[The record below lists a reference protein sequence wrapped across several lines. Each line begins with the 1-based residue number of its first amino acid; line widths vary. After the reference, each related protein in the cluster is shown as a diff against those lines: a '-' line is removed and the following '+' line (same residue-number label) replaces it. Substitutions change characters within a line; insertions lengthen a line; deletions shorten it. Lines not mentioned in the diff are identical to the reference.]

1 MYTCNGGGVYIS
13 FALVV
18 LIIVCCIAK
27 ENERN
32 VCPAEMGGS
41 LTAPEWIKWGVGEMG
56 IVEDAID
63 GVWKVERNA
72 RMETHVY
79 SDLWRTTVRRT
90 RWVQSIHRK
99 INNDNHYSDYFIK
112 YDTYINRHASK
123 LLDDGIST
131 SGM

>member
-1 MYTCNGGGVYIS
+1 MDQ
-13 FALVV
+13 
-18 LIIVCCIAK
+18 
-27 ENERN
+27 
-32 VCPAEMGGS
+32 M
-41 LTAPEWIKWGVGEMG
+41 GVGEMG

-63 GVWKVERNA
+63 GVETGRGNA

-90 RWVQSIHRK
+90 RWVQSIHQK

-123 LLDDGIST
+123 LDDGIST
-131 SGM
+131 SVCLNCLERCRSETIPT

>member
-1 MYTCNGGGVYIS
+1 
-13 FALVV
+13 
-18 LIIVCCIAK
+18 
-27 ENERN
+27 
-32 VCPAEMGGS
+32 
-41 LTAPEWIKWGVGEMG
+41 
-56 IVEDAID
+56 
-63 GVWKVERNA
+63 
-72 RMETHVY
+72 METHVY

-131 SGM
+131 SGMSELLGKMSVRDNTYIVVSKVVR